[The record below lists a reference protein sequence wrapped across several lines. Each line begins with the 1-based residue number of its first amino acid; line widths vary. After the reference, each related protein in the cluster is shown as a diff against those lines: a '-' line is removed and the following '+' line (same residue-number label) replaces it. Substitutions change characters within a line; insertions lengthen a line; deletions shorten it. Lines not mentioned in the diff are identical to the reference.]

1 MTISWKELLVF
12 LILFAANMI
21 QAITGF
27 AGTLL
32 GMPPTIQ
39 LIGVDEAKSVLAIL
53 DQLSCLLIVLTGF
66 RHINWK
72 EFAKMAVL
80 MVAGM
85 FIGMKLFEVFPIQQ
99 LLTLYGVMILCIA
112 IWKLFGQNLA
122 RRLFP
127 QKAAPQPG
135 GFGGA
140 AQDTMPQSG
149 GSVGAAQGSMPQPG
163 GSVGAAAAQDTMPQS
178 GGLGDSKGKPPVYF
192 AGMMLVI
199 LAAGVIHGMFVS
211 GGALLVIYASTALK
225 EKEEFRATMAM
236 LWVTIGCYLT
246 GNQIQAGHFNSHVI
260 FLCAAGT
267 IPLFAG
273 IFIGTKLVKKIK
285 QETFLKLTYVLLIV
299 SGVLAIV

>member
-1 MTISWKELLVF
+1 MLVTWREILFLLIV
-12 LILFAANMI
+12 FAANMI

-32 GMPPTIQ
+32 AMPPSMQ

-80 MVAGM
+80 MVVGM
-85 FIGMKLFEVFPIQQ
+85 FVGMKIFEVFPVQQ

-112 IWKLFGQNLA
+112 LWKLFGAKLVKKRGVSQEQVCETA
-122 RRLFP
+122 S
-127 QKAAPQPG
+127 
-135 GFGGA
+135 FGEKN
-140 AQDTMPQSG
+140 TFRSI
-149 GSVGAAQGSMPQPG
+149 
-163 GSVGAAAAQDTMPQS
+163 
-178 GGLGDSKGKPPVYF
+178 
-192 AGMMLVI
+192 GMLLVI

-236 LWVTIGCYLT
+236 LWVTIGCYIT
-246 GNQIQAGHFNSHVI
+246 GNQIYSGHFNSQVI
-260 FLCAAGT
+260 FLCLAGL

-273 IFIGTKLVKKIK
+273 IFVGTKLVKRIN
-285 QETFLKLTYVLLIV
+285 QETFLKLTYVLLII
-299 SGVLAIV
+299 SGIFAIV

>member
-1 MTISWKELLVF
+1 MTLSWKELLVF
-12 LILFAANMI
+12 LILFAANLI

-72 EFAKMAVL
+72 EFCKMAVL

-85 FIGMKLFEVFPIQQ
+85 FIGMKIFEVFPVQQ

-112 IWKLFGQNLA
+112 IWKLFGQKLA
-122 RRLFP
+122 QGLFP
-127 QKAAPQPG
+127 QKAGPK
-135 GFGGA
+135 GGA
-140 AQDTMPQSG
+140 GEHRAKSPAY
-149 GSVGAAQGSMPQPG
+149 V
-163 GSVGAAAAQDTMPQS
+163 
-178 GGLGDSKGKPPVYF
+178 
-192 AGMMLVI
+192 AGMLLVI

-211 GGALLVIYASTALK
+211 GGALLVIYASSALK

-260 FLCAAGT
+260 FLCVAGT

-273 IFIGTKLVKKIK
+273 IFFGTKLVKKIR
-285 QETFLKLTYVLLIV
+285 QETFLKLTYVLLII

>member
-12 LILFAANMI
+12 LIIFASNLI

-72 EFAKMAVL
+72 EFSKMAVL

-85 FIGMKLFEVFPIQQ
+85 FIGMKIFEVFPVQQ
-99 LLTLYGVMILCIA
+99 LLTLYGAMILCIA
-112 IWKLFGQNLA
+112 IWRLFGQKLVQG
-122 RRLFP
+122 LFP
-127 QKAAPQPG
+127 QKAAPQT
-135 GFGGA
+135 GA
-140 AQDTMPQSG
+140 SG
-149 GSVGAAQGSMPQPG
+149 A
-163 GSVGAAAAQDTMPQS
+163 
-178 GGLGDSKGKPPVYF
+178 SKGKSPAYLV
-192 AGMMLVI
+192 GMLLVI

-211 GGALLVIYASTALK
+211 GGALLVLYASAALK
-225 EKEEFRATMAM
+225 DKEEFRATMAM

-246 GNQIQAGHFNSHVI
+246 GNQIYAGHFNSHVI
-260 FLCAAGT
+260 FLCVAGI